1 MIKDTSTNRMANP
14 CTQCGSEIS
23 ESAIICAICDGTAQN
38 AESWGPT
45 VFESMV
51 ATWRSET
58 TASPSIS
65 FAPTLATDSDLKGIG
80 GWLILQVIALALA
93 PLFDLAGIYSNLNFL
108 YGVTYQP
115 LLAARPGLAFLILFQ
130 AATNATFLIALIG
143 LNVLFYKT
151 RRSFPRT
158 MITYLVAAFVIALC
172 NHLWTMHFYSS
183 VAWIGVLQRF
193 VAASIWVPYFL
204 QSRRVGQTFVD

>member
-1 MIKDTSTNRMANP
+1 MANP

-23 ESAIICAICDGTAQN
+23 ENAIICAICDGTAQN
-38 AESWGPT
+38 AESWDPT
-45 VFESMV
+45 AFESAA
-51 ATWRSET
+51 ATWPSA
-58 TASPSIS
+58 ASSIS
-65 FAPTLATDSDLKGIG
+65 FAPTLATESDLKGIG
-80 GWLILQVIALALA
+80 GWLILQVIALAVA

-130 AATNATFLIALIG
+130 AATNATFLMALIG

-151 RRSFPRT
+151 RKSFPRT

-183 VAWIGVLQRF
+183 VTWIGVFQRF

-204 QSRRVGQTFVD
+204 QSRRVAQTFAN

>member
-1 MIKDTSTNRMANP
+1 MANP

-23 ESAIICAICDGTAQN
+23 ENAIICAICDGTAQN
-38 AESWGPT
+38 AESWVPT
-45 VFESMV
+45 AFESAG
-51 ATWRSET
+51 ATWPSA
-58 TASPSIS
+58 ASSIS
-65 FAPTLATDSDLKGIG
+65 FAPTLATESDLKGIG
-80 GWLILQVIALALA
+80 GWLILQVIALAVA

-115 LLAARPGLAFLILFQ
+115 LLAAGPGLAFLILFQ
-130 AATNATFLIALIG
+130 AATNATFLMALIG

-151 RRSFPRT
+151 RKSFPRT

-183 VAWIGVLQRF
+183 VTWIGVFQRF

-204 QSRRVGQTFVD
+204 QSRRVAQTFAN